1 LTGKS
6 SSEGREGELKI
17 KKIGGKKEEIKKETD
32 QVALAL
38 FGF

>member
-6 SSEGREGELKI
+6 SSEGREGGLKI
-17 KKIGGKKEEIKKETD
+17 KKIGGKKEIKKETD